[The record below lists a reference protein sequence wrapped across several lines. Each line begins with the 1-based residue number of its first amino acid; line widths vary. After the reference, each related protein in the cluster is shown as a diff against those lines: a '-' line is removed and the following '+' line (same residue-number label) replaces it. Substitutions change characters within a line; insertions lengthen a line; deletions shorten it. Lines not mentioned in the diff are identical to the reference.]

1 MDGFPSWAKQY
12 YTDSSLNQASVNEFA
27 FNQAIQNVAA

>member
-1 MDGFPSWAKQY
+1 MDCFPSWAKQH
-12 YTDSSLNQASVNEFA
+12 YTDSSLSQASVNDFA